1 MPEAIPSNHPAE
13 ASFSPLAWGSGNG
26 GDTPQPPAVTIS
38 PGAAEAAHLLRDGQQ
53 LLLESRVDEAEVLL
67 RRALELYEQNDP
79 RADHV
84 QADLAAAL
92 GSLARLYMHNGD
104 YARAEPL
111 LQRLLHIKRARGDD
125 HPEVATVLASLA
137 RAHSAMGAHESAERI
152 LRRVL
157 SIRERTLAPNH
168 FATMTTLEHLAEAC
182 AARGNFVEA
191 LSLLRDALTM
201 RERTLGCA
209 HPSIAAARTRIE
221 DLELLASNEDVDARP
236 MWTPTAVTRT
246 SPVLAIDA
254 RPKDTLEA
262 RPSTTAEAVVRPI
275 DATSPSIILPRQL
288 EDDWEDDV
296 EPATGGRLLMDRLA
310 ATVAAAA
317 EFARTP
323 RGRVA
328 VVGIGVAS
336 LLSALIL
343 ALVMRT
349 PADAMT
355 QASAAVVPSRVST
368 SAGASAGQPGGD
380 VAAQSAGALDDHRL
394 TATRSTTRSQAA
406 STSLRRPSESRMSET
421 APTPERE
428 SAPLPTVPRLR
439 ALDTPIGD
447 AVVAPVAAP
456 LITSADFAS
465 ASASRDN
472 AAARTSSNLTHAMLP
487 EGNPAPEYPRD
498 LMKRRIEGRVVAA
511 FLVDATGRSDSRT
524 ARIISS
530 TDEAFSEAVLQLLP
544 KLRFLPATRD
554 GAKVEE
560 WLQMPFRFAPKPD
573 SP

>member
-13 ASFSPLAWGSGNG
+13 ASFSPLARGSGNG

-137 RAHSAMGAHESAERI
+137 RAHSAIGAHESAERI

-168 FATMTTLEHLAEAC
+168 FATMTTLEHLAETC
-182 AARGNFVEA
+182 AARGNFGEA
-191 LSLLRDALTM
+191 LALLHNARTM
-201 RERTLGCA
+201 RERTLGSA

-236 MWTPTAVTRT
+236 MWALTTVPRT

-254 RPKDTLEA
+254 WPKDTVDA
-262 RPSTTAEAVVRPI
+262 CASTTAEAVVRPI
-275 DATSPSIILPRQL
+275 EATPSIILPGQL
-288 EDDWEDDV
+288 DDDWEDDV
-296 EPATGGRLLMDRLA
+296 DSATGGRLLMDRLT

-317 EFARTP
+317 QFAQTP

-328 VVGIGVAS
+328 VLAIGVAS
-336 LLSALIL
+336 LLGALVL
-343 ALVMRT
+343 ALVMRA

-355 QASAAVVPSRVST
+355 HAPAAVASSRAATSSGAPARVPDRDVS
-368 SAGASAGQPGGD
+368 
-380 VAAQSAGALDDHRL
+380 AQSAGALDDRGPM
-394 TATRSTTRSQAA
+394 AGGSATRSQAA
-406 STSLRRPSESRMSET
+406 STSLRRSSESRIRET
-421 APTPERE
+421 APTPDRE
-428 SAPLPTVPRLR
+428 SAPLPTAPRIR
-439 ALDTPIGD
+439 ALDAPIGD
-447 AVVAPVAAP
+447 AVVAPLAAP
-456 LITSADFAS
+456 LITSAEFTS
-465 ASASRDN
+465 PSASRDN
-472 AAARTSSNLTHAMLP
+472 AATRTSSNLTHAMLP

-498 LMKRRIEGRVVAA
+498 LMKRRIEGRVVAE
-511 FLVDATGRSDSRT
+511 FLVDANGRIDPRT
-524 ARIISS
+524 ARIVSS
-530 TDEAFSEAVLQLLP
+530 TDEAFSESVLQLLP
-544 KLRFLPATRD
+544 KLRFLPAARD

-560 WLQMPFRFAPKPD
+560 WVQMPFRFAPKPD
-573 SP
+573 